1 MNTSQ
6 MIKLMLVSGAI
17 VFGVSS
23 CKKNLLDP
31 VCDGSDITY
40 DNYVHEIIT
49 SKCSGSSCH
58 SSGSGNGTYTNY
70 ANIQGIINN
79 GKFKSEVLTNQTM
92 PENSS
97 LSQDE
102 LNKIQCWVDNGYP
115 EN

>member
-1 MNTSQ
+1 MKTSRL
-6 MIKLMLVSGAI
+6 IKATVLSAI
-17 VFGVSS
+17 IVLGMSS
-23 CKKNLLDP
+23 CGKNKLDP

-40 DNYVHEIIT
+40 DNYIGALVE
-49 SKCSGSSCH
+49 SKCMGGSCH
-58 SSGSGNGTYTNY
+58 STGAGNSDLTTY
-70 ANIQGIINN
+70 AKMQGQINN
-79 GKFKSEVLTNQTM
+79 GNFAKEVLTKQTM